1 MRMTLDELINAM
13 EPQARKDKALISK
26 CVDGLTE
33 YAAELRQ
40 KAGDAGKE
48 QISALRRLVDELA
61 GYWGLDA
68 KTVDHVTAFDRKIQ
82 EVDQAVHQWTPTQ
95 EHRDAVIQG
104 LYLYAIDMISSLGS
118 DGARESVTECER
130 LMREIAGCALPGFVD
145 SKNEEKTERNA
156 GYLVVSHSGGGML
169 RQGTRK
175 GIRRTPANRGMR
187 AHWVVKGLDISE
199 DVCHGMCP

>member
-1 MRMTLDELINAM
+1 MIDREGKKWRFVFDSSI
-13 EPQARKDKALISK
+13 KAIK
-26 CVDGLTE
+26 RIHGHQIPVDIGLYKVEMNSPKLE
-33 YAAELRQ
+33 YSEM
-40 KAGDAGKE
+40 GKLQE
-48 QISALRRLVDELA
+48 VVRALRHAGAVVNGSCGMHVHVDA
-61 GYWGLDA
+61 S
-68 KTVDHVTAFDRKIQ
+68 H
-82 EVDQAVHQWTPTQ
+82 HTPQ
-95 EHRDAVIQG
+95 
-104 LYLYAIDMISSLGS
+104 SLKNALS
-118 DGARESVTECER
+118 
-130 LMREIAGCALPGFVD
+130 CALPGFVD

>member
-1 MRMTLDELINAM
+1 MDEKVYDVEIRPGAM
-13 EPQARKDKALISK
+13 KMLVEQAAFLAEFND
-26 CVDGLTE
+26 E
-33 YAAELRQ
+33 AAE
-40 KAGDAGKE
+40 
-48 QISALRRLVDELA
+48 RLVQMFEESA
-61 GYWGLDA
+61 A
-68 KTVDHVTAFDRKIQ
+68 
-82 EVDQAVHQWTPTQ
+82 
-95 EHRDAVIQG
+95 
-104 LYLYAIDMISSLGS
+104 SLS
-118 DGARESVTECER
+118 Q
-130 LMREIAGCALPGFVD
+130 CALPGFVD

>member
-1 MRMTLDELINAM
+1 MMDNVNHPSHYETGRFE
-13 EPQARKDKALISK
+13 
-26 CVDGLTE
+26 C
-33 YAAELRQ
+33 
-40 KAGDAGKE
+40 
-48 QISALRRLVDELA
+48 
-61 GYWGLDA
+61 
-68 KTVDHVTAFDRKIQ
+68 
-82 EVDQAVHQWTPTQ
+82 
-95 EHRDAVIQG
+95 
-104 LYLYAIDMISSLGS
+104 IDVM
-118 DGARESVTECER
+118 
-130 LMREIAGCALPGFVD
+130 CALPGFVD

>member
-1 MRMTLDELINAM
+1 MNTEL
-13 EPQARKDKALISK
+13 KLISMRDIQTEDVQWLWYPYLPRGK
-26 CVDGLTE
+26 LTIV
-33 YAAELRQ
+33 Q
-40 KAGDAGKE
+40 GDPGEGKTTFVLAV
-48 QISALRRLVDELA
+48 ISALTRGEPL
-61 GYWGLDA
+61 
-68 KTVDHVTAFDRKIQ
+68 
-82 EVDQAVHQWTPTQ
+82 P
-95 EHRDAVIQG
+95 
-104 LYLYAIDMISSLGS
+104 
-118 DGARESVTECER
+118 ECEQAPEPVNVIYQTAEDGLADTIKPR
-130 LMREIAGCALPGFVD
+130 LEAAGADCACALPGFVD